1 MKKYYSIF
9 RLPTW
14 HLLMCFQYCTIANL
28 ETIAYVCGTKRNI
41 FFRILVFGKSK
52 HAPVGRHYIEISI

>member
-1 MKKYYSIF
+1 
-9 RLPTW
+9 
-14 HLLMCFQYCTIANL
+14 MCFQYCTIANL

-41 FFRILVFGKSK
+41 FFRVLVFGKSK